1 MRRFFFLFCFVGCTT
16 LEEAHKQK
24 VKEIN
29 QVKESIERKEG
40 EAFFTILPPKVK
52 EHRPYPWEERYIGSI
67 RKITKEFFRCKGS
80 SSNPPEIVT
89 GKEPV
94 YFYDCTPHSLP
105 IRDGEERVSTVLIDM
120 LNFVQQKLQSR
131 VVITSA
137 HQCPTHQKYLKK
149 EKKSKM
155 SRYLVG
161 AKVDFYVEGYERKPQ
176 EVAALLS
183 TFFKEPLTV
192 QVKGQ
197 EWSNKEVRLI
207 LRKTGERRNK
217 DNRHPYPYFTLE
229 DRSFHYTWD
238 HAYKGLIVY

>member
-1 MRRFFFLFCFVGCTT
+1 MSIFLFFLIGCTT

-29 QVKESIERKEG
+29 QVKELIQRKEG
-40 EAFFTILPPKVK
+40 ETVLTILPPRVRV
-52 EHRPYPWEERYIGSI
+52 HRLYPWEEQYIGSI

-80 SSNPPEIVT
+80 SSNPAEIVK

-105 IRDGEERVSTVLIDM
+105 IREGEERVSTLLIDM
-120 LNFVQQKLQSR
+120 LNFVQQKLEAR

-137 HQCPTHQKYLKK
+137 HQCPTHQKYLRK

-176 EVAALLS
+176 EVAALLNA
-183 TFFKEPLTV
+183 FFKEPLTV

-197 EWSNKEVRLI
+197 EWSNREVRLV
-207 LRKTGERRNK
+207 LRKSGERRNW
-217 DNRHPYPYFTLE
+217 DNRHPYPYFSLE
-229 DRSFHYTWD
+229 DRTFTYTWD
-238 HAYKGLIVY
+238 QAHKGLIIY